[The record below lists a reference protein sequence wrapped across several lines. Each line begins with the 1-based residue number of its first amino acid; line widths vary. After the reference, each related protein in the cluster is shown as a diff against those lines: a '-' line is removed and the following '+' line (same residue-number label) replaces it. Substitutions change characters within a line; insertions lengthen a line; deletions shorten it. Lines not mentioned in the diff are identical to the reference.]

1 LSSNLTSVVLV
12 TDVKLVMLK
21 AYFVV
26 VKCVSSNMMKYYI
39 CATLLLGILDE
50 YTFDYVPQIRNKEA
64 NDFAQ
69 IATSYK
75 LSKEKF
81 DDLSQ
86 IRDKMIDEF
95 KILNVNVLTPND
107 WRKPLVD
114 YMRDPMFQD
123 DRKIKYRTLNL

>member
-1 LSSNLTSVVLV
+1 
-12 TDVKLVMLK
+12 MLK

-95 KILNVNVLTPND
+95 KILNVNVLTTND

-114 YMRDPMFQD
+114 YTHYHFPIIETES
-123 DRKIKYRTLNL
+123 KTLEHTILHCPWT